1 MARKKNKYPKMIRY
15 CEKCGALQKP
25 DEKKS
30 NENWEVFDCNVKC
43 ECGGKFVTRYEIEE

>member
-1 MARKKNKYPKMIRY
+1 MARKKKKYPKMVRY

-30 NENWEVFDCNVKC
+30 NENWKVFDCKEKC
-43 ECGGKFVTRYEIEE
+43 ECGGKFVTRYEVDE